1 MKFTFTCGHIEDIRV
16 TSKDHMLEMK
26 GYAASN
32 KCSTCT
38 KIDLAAAPR
47 KEQLTLPQLTGTEKQ
62 VAWAEQIRGKV
73 VQQREAVLEKMQS
86 VKPTGI
92 LLEGKAYLAGY
103 IAHQLD
109 KYIETETSAATWID
123 TFKTLTSQF
132 AKHPDWANVIGGMIQ
147 RSGLFGLDM
156 DDINFLHFVA
166 KEGSK

>member
-1 MKFTFTCGHIEDIRV
+1 MKFTFTCGHVEDIRV

-26 GYAASN
+26 EYAASN

-47 KEQLTLPQLTGTEKQ
+47 KEQLTLPQLAGSEKQ
-62 VAWAEQIRGKV
+62 VTWAEQIREKV
-73 VQQREAVLEKMQS
+73 VQQREAVLEKMRS

-109 KYIETETSAATWID
+109 KYIETETDAATWIEA
-123 TFKTLTSQF
+123 FKPITSQYT
-132 AKHPDWANVIGGMIQ
+132 KHPDWANVIGGMIQ
-147 RSGLFGLDM
+147 RSELFDLDTE
-156 DDINFLHFVA
+156 DINFLHFVA